1 MTQTTSLTHTQSD
14 RSAQKRRV
22 LAALDA
28 LRLEARRQNPDLSAE
43 AAYRLAGFS
52 EKSSKTLCARIR
64 NWLLQRYKVTPLFG
78 YGFSPSKSAV
88 LSHTSSI
95 TSA

>member
-14 RSAQKRRV
+14 RAAQKRRV

-52 EKSSKTLCARIR
+52 AEVVQDTLRADQE
-64 NWLLQRYKVTPLFG
+64 LA
-78 YGFSPSKSAV
+78 SPA
-88 LSHTSSI
+88 L
-95 TSA
+95 